1 MRVAEAYL
9 NRAEANIHLFMKNGK
24 DENRVSA
31 LKDLNYLR
39 AHRFKQPYNDVSI
52 TDGQELLDFCLE
64 ERRKELAFEEHRW
77 FDLRRCGMPEL
88 VHEITFTQGQ
98 VQEVRLE
105 EGSNR
110 YVLPIPKKVLD
121 KNPALIQ
128 NP

>member
-1 MRVAEAYL
+1 M
-9 NRAEANIHLFMKNGK
+9 
-24 DENRVSA
+24 
-31 LKDLNYLR
+31 
-39 AHRFKQPYNDVSI
+39 
-52 TDGQELLDFCLE
+52 E